1 MCGPFLLCFQWLHLV
16 TLIPPLPSFCCRDR
30 VTVTSTLFWK
40 RSQAESLAARL
51 KKLAVIPT
59 KKVKSKDQLIPL
71 VDTTQVRRVG
81 ERGGECE
88 AWCVHGFRSHCLPF
102 ECTGESGLVR
112 DGRLDRAQG
121 RLMSLQLEWLL
132 ACSTRSLLAPP
143 LSFPALPSLPRPSL
157 TLMS

>member
-1 MCGPFLLCFQWLHLV
+1 MCGHEMCGPMLLCFQWLHLV
-16 TLIPPLPSFCCRDR
+16 TLIPPLASFYCRDR

-81 ERGGECE
+81 ERAREEQGGGE
-88 AWCVHGFRSHCLPF
+88 
-102 ECTGESGLVR
+102 GEG
-112 DGRLDRAQG
+112 GTEG
-121 RLMSLQLEWLL
+121 G
-132 ACSTRSLLAPP
+132 
-143 LSFPALPSLPRPSL
+143 
-157 TLMS
+157 